1 MATRKLQ
8 QRVEPTL
15 TREPQAAPVA
25 RPAPQAGMAAAR
37 AEVEA
42 VIHATAEAWNSQD
55 FSNVLKL
62 WDPAEPT
69 PFYLAEEQDRWFI
82 GWEPLKN
89 YLAPAK
95 PSPAVQGIREEM
107 RDIHVKFIAPDLA
120 LVAWEMHFEMKIIGR
135 KPIGEEVR
143 VSAVLRRTAAGW
155 RYIHWAESPMTGSM
169 YLTKL
174 MERDVDQKKFQAC
187 HERSMQRWRGK

>member
-1 MATRKLQ
+1 MAQVTHAAGAHAP
-8 QRVEPTL
+8 PTIDN
-15 TREPQAAPVA
+15 QAAA
-25 RPAPQAGMAAAR
+25 C

-55 FSNVLKL
+55 FASVLTL
-62 WDPAEPT
+62 WDPDEPV
-69 PFYLAEEQDRWFI
+69 PYYLAEEQDDWFI
-82 GWEPLKN
+82 GWDALRG

-95 PSPAVQGIREEM
+95 PSPAVQGVREEM
-107 RDIHVKFIAPDLA
+107 RDIHVKFLSPDLA
-120 LVAWEMHFEMKIIGR
+120 LAAWWLHFEMKIIGR

-155 RYIHWAESPMTGSM
+155 RYIHWAESPMTAPM

-174 MERDVDQKKFQAC
+174 MERDVDQEKFAVC
-187 HERSMQRWRGK
+187 HERSMQRWRR